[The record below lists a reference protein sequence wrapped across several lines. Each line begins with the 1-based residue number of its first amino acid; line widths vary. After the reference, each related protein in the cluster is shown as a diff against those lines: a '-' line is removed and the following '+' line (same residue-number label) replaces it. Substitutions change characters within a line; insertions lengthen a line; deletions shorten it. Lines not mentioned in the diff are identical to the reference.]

1 MKRYTLAVAIV
12 AAALTVGCIS
22 SDTLVKLN
30 ADGSGTIEERMM
42 MSTQALNMLQSMGG
56 EEGKK
61 ADPFS
66 VEELKK
72 KADQMGEGVRF
83 VSAEPIEANGMKG
96 SKVIYAFDDINAI
109 KMKSSGA
116 MPAGG
121 GEASVNA
128 GEGDFGFK
136 FSRTGGAP
144 TLTITIPDDRS
155 KKAGAGAGEA
165 ETPPETPKQPGMPPE
180 AMNMMKMMMK
190 GLHINISVEVNGTI
204 TKTNATY
211 RTGNEVTLI
220 DLNFDE
226 LMNDPEALQA
236 MQGGMGP
243 GSDPAAVKK
252 ALEKIK
258 GVKIETEPVV
268 TIQWR

>member
-1 MKRYTLAVAIV
+1 MRRYTLAVAV
-12 AAALTVGCIS
+12 LAAALTAGCIS

-42 MSTQALNMLQSMGG
+42 MSTSALNMMQSMGG
-56 EEGKK
+56 EEGKA

-72 KADQMGEGVRF
+72 KADEMGEGVRF

-96 SKVIYAFDDINAI
+96 SKAIYAFDDINAI
-109 KMKSSGA
+109 QMKSSGA
-116 MPAGG
+116 VPAGPG

-128 GEGDFGFK
+128 GEGDFAFK
-136 FSRTGGAP
+136 FSRTMGVP
-144 TLTITIPDDRS
+144 TLTITMPEDRG
-155 KKAGAGAGEA
+155 KGGTAAGEA
-165 ETPPETPKQPGMPPE
+165 PAETPEKPPEMPPE

-190 GLHINISVEVNGTI
+190 GLHINVSIQVNGAI

-211 RTGNEVTLI
+211 HTGDQVTLI
-220 DLNFDE
+220 DMNFDE
-226 LMNDPEALQA
+226 LVNDPAALQA
-236 MQGGMGP
+236 MQGQMGP
-243 GSDPAAVKK
+243 GADPAAVKK

-268 TIQWR
+268 TIQWK